1 LCSNVCVCAAMQR
14 RDIDC
19 QLNNGT
25 EVDLQLCSEAEKPP
39 QRQEC
44 YNDKCKGTWKVGE
57 WSEVRTVHSQCT
69 WVGAVLLILIVNRL
83 FLAIRTSN
91 PIYVMVVLCLRQPL
105 EPTSTSGSILAHRSK
120 CVGAAAGNAADCD
133 ISQKEILCI

>member
-1 LCSNVCVCAAMQR
+1 MQR
-14 RDIDC
+14 RDVDC

-57 WSEVRTVHSQCT
+57 WSEVRTVHSKCT

-91 PIYVMVVLCLRQPL
+91 PIYVVVVVVVLCLRQPL
-105 EPTSTSGSILAHRSK
+105 EPASTSSSILVHRSK
-120 CVGAAAGNAADCD
+120 RVGAAAGNAAYCD
-133 ISQKEILCI
+133 ISQKEILCT